1 MNRFHYAASREPEP
15 SFFRIAFPVTA
26 FSIPK
31 PATGRRENVSLT
43 QLIYNMLKKSP
54 TESFF
59 QKFFIFFSRRTYAR
73 QIIQTSAFSQQTQ
86 SSAAS
91 LYVEYSLPL
100 GEQQNPLPVLCTS
113 NGTKSSTGISLNLSR
128 FLIFLHIFFSF
139 LTHHLCIGIFLNL
152 SLSALIPD
160 GREEQ
165 SVCSV
170 LVVPCIRSSPCSFLI
185 AVVVASSINANLS
198 LSIFFLPFCSLVSL
212 LHIQYARI
220 LRCGYFF
227 CGFFLCGEF
236 VGKTRNLDGN
246 LGYIQ
251 KSKSVFVAK
260 RFLSPANKI
269 AILNIVREQG
279 FSPAGNCLPAVS
291 LQIFVNYSRNQHLAN
306 SYGQTEL
313 NHCCKP
319 GRGFLFLLTAK
330 LA

>member
-1 MNRFHYAASREPEP
+1 MNRFHYAASRELEP

-43 QLIYNMLKKSP
+43 QLIYNMLKNSP

-59 QKFFIFFSRRTYAR
+59 QKFFFIFSFRRAYAR
-73 QIIQTSAFSQQTQ
+73 QTIQISAFSQQTQ

-91 LYVEYSLPL
+91 LYAGYSFPL
-100 GEQQNPLPVLCTS
+100 GEQQKPLPVLCTS
-113 NGTKSSTGISLNLSR
+113 SGTKSSTGISLNLSR
-128 FLIFLHIFFSF
+128 FLIFLHIFFPPYR
-139 LTHHLCIGIFLNL
+139 CIGIFLNL

-170 LVVPCIRSSPCSFLI
+170 LVAPCIRSSSCSFLI

-198 LSIFFLPFCSLVSL
+198 LSIFFFFLSVCSLVSLL

-227 CGFFLCGEF
+227 ADFFLCGEF

-246 LGYIQ
+246 LDYIQ
-251 KSKSVFVAK
+251 KSKAALVAK
-260 RFLSPANKI
+260 RFLPHENEI
-269 AILNIVREQG
+269 ARLNIMREQG
-279 FSPAGNCLPAVS
+279 VQSNSQFIAG
-291 LQIFVNYSRNQHLAN
+291 
-306 SYGQTEL
+306 
-313 NHCCKP
+313 CKFT
-319 GRGFLFLLTAK
+319 GFR
-330 LA
+330 

>member
-43 QLIYNMLKKSP
+43 QLIYNMLKNSP

-59 QKFFIFFSRRTYAR
+59 QKFFFIFSFRRAYAR
-73 QIIQTSAFSQQTQ
+73 QTRQTSAFSQLTQ
-86 SSAAS
+86 SLAAS
-91 LYVEYSLPL
+91 LYAGYSLPL
-100 GEQQNPLPVLCTS
+100 GEQQEPFPVLCTS
-113 NGTKSSTGISLNLSR
+113 SGTKSSTGISLNLSR
-128 FLIFLHIFFSF
+128 FLIFLHIFFPPYRYR
-139 LTHHLCIGIFLNL
+139 CIGIFLNL

-170 LVVPCIRSSPCSFLI
+170 LVAPCIRSSSCSFLI

-246 LGYIQ
+246 LDYIQ
-251 KSKSVFVAK
+251 KKQICICCQAVFVAG
-260 RFLSPANKI
+260 
-269 AILNIVREQG
+269 EQNRNSEYSARTG
-279 FSPAGNCLPAVS
+279 IQPSRKLFAG
-291 LQIFVNYSRNQHLAN
+291 
-306 SYGQTEL
+306 
-313 NHCCKP
+313 CKFTDF
-319 GRGFLFLLTAK
+319 R
-330 LA
+330 

>member
-43 QLIYNMLKKSP
+43 QLIYNMLKNSP

-59 QKFFIFFSRRTYAR
+59 QKFFFIFSFRRAYAR
-73 QIIQTSAFSQQTQ
+73 QTRQTSAFSQLTQ

-91 LYVEYSLPL
+91 LYVGYSLPL
-100 GEQQNPLPVLCTS
+100 GEQQKPLPVFAPAAVPSPLQAS
-113 NGTKSSTGISLNLSR
+113 V
-128 FLIFLHIFFSF
+128 LICPGFSF
-139 LTHHLCIGIFLNL
+139 FCTFFLPPYRCIGIFLNL

-170 LVVPCIRSSPCSFLI
+170 LVAPCIRSSSCSFLI

-227 CGFFLCGEF
+227 ADFF
-236 VGKTRNLDGN
+236 V
-246 LGYIQ
+246 Y
-251 KSKSVFVAK
+251 
-260 RFLSPANKI
+260 
-269 AILNIVREQG
+269 
-279 FSPAGNCLPAVS
+279 
-291 LQIFVNYSRNQHLAN
+291 
-306 SYGQTEL
+306 
-313 NHCCKP
+313 
-319 GRGFLFLLTAK
+319 
-330 LA
+330 

>member
-128 FLIFLHIFFSF
+128 FLIFLHIFFPPYRYR
-139 LTHHLCIGIFLNL
+139 CIGIFLNL

-170 LVVPCIRSSPCSFLI
+170 LVAPCIRSSSCSFLI
-185 AVVVASSINANLS
+185 AVFVASSINANLS
-198 LSIFFLPFCSLVSL
+198 LSIFFLPFCSFISL
-212 LHIQYARI
+212 LHIQYAGI
-220 LRCGYFF
+220 LRRGYFF
-227 CGFFLCGEF
+227 ADFF
-236 VGKTRNLDGN
+236 V
-246 LGYIQ
+246 Y
-251 KSKSVFVAK
+251 
-260 RFLSPANKI
+260 
-269 AILNIVREQG
+269 
-279 FSPAGNCLPAVS
+279 
-291 LQIFVNYSRNQHLAN
+291 
-306 SYGQTEL
+306 
-313 NHCCKP
+313 
-319 GRGFLFLLTAK
+319 
-330 LA
+330 